1 MQSHKNDSLRV
12 FDLLSRFLQQKEDV
26 GKNVHSKKIQEIQIH
41 PKQIKKSKFPFLIFW
56 QEGVWRQ
63 GWERRRVNKM
73 CSEVSKSSW
82 FVDLLLVDLY
92 FLILFLS
99 GPLFLHLLFAAK
111 KEKANQ
117 RLSRCHFYVIAL
129 SLNLNL
135 SSCKTLF
142 WSWLLYPQNYFS
154 QLSNGLSEQFLRTLS
169 LPPPCNVTLWRN
181 ELAQI

>member
-1 MQSHKNDSLRV
+1 MRV
-12 FDLLSRFLQQKEDV
+12 FDLLSRFLQQKKDV

-41 PKQIKKSKFPFLIFW
+41 QKQIKKSKFPFLIFW

-117 RLSRCHFYVIAL
+117 RLSSCHFYVIAL
-129 SLNLNL
+129 SLKLNL
-135 SSCKTLF
+135 SSCETLF